1 MSFNYI
7 PPAPDGALKGDQR
20 DRAREM
26 AKPVTPLSDRLRAG
40 YGSFEMS
47 LQTTEGLCQKHR
59 KCIGHDGHAHPC
71 WPGD

>member
-7 PPAPDGALKGDQR
+7 APAPDGAPKGEAR

-40 YGSFEMS
+40 YGSLEMS
-47 LQTTEGLCQKHR
+47 MQTISGLCKEGR
-59 KCIGHDGHAHPC
+59 KCVLRDLHGGEC
-71 WPGD
+71 WPCD

>member
-7 PPAPDGALKGDQR
+7 PSAPDGAPKGEQR

-40 YGSFEMS
+40 YGSLEMS
-47 LQTTEGLCQKHR
+47 LQTSPGLCTTTR
-59 KCIGHDGHAHPC
+59 KCVFKDGHTQPC